1 MEPQH
6 KQITTDTLEMLRVGE
21 IVFSQKEYSNVIS
34 NQVLLFNKIT
44 YTVLVV

>member
-6 KQITTDTLEMLRVGE
+6 KQIATDNLRMLRVGE
-21 IVFSQKEYSNVIS
+21 IVFFQKEHPNVIR